1 MQQRR
6 YIVPEYI
13 VTSDVAEFLA
23 AKGFKVSQT
32 YFQRIATPGQGK
44 GPQPAGFWGN
54 RKIYTPEELLRWAHG
69 RIRPTRQ
76 EAA

>member
-1 MQQRR
+1 MM
-6 YIVPEYI
+6 PEYI
-13 VTSDVAEFLA
+13 VTSDVADFLA
-23 AKGFKVSQT
+23 AKGFKVSPA
-32 YFQRIATPGQGK
+32 YFKRIAAPGQGR
-44 GPQPAGFWGN
+44 GPQAAGFWGN